1 MDKQRMRIIAGTWKG
16 RVIAAP
22 KGRGTRP
29 TSDRVREGIFSA
41 VFSAIG
47 ELDGLHVADF
57 YAGSGAL
64 GLEALSRGAASAVFV
79 ECDAMAL
86 AALRANLAALGAG
99 AGQARIVGRNVARI
113 AAARDVPEPC
123 SLLFL
128 DPPYRIDALEVAQV
142 LTDLA
147 SAGALCE
154 GALIVYEH
162 ATGASA
168 AWPPA
173 FTRTAEKR
181 YGETTVSFATYEG

>member
-1 MDKQRMRIIAGTWKG
+1 MRIIGGTWKG

-41 VFSAIG
+41 VFSAVG
-47 ELDGLHVADF
+47 ELEGLHVADL

-79 ECDAMAL
+79 ESDATAV
-86 AALRANLAALGAG
+86 AALRGNLAALGVG
-99 AGQARIVGRNVARI
+99 AGQARIVGRSVTRI
-113 AAARDVPEPC
+113 DATRDLLEPC

-128 DPPYRIDALEVAQV
+128 DPPYRIDSSEVAQV

-168 AWPPA
+168 GWPSA
-173 FTRTAEKR
+173 FTDTAEKR
-181 YGETTVSFATYEG
+181 YGETTVSFAAYEG